1 MDIKSVE
8 LGIKFYKSPSNKQ
21 NMWIDGDG
29 LDGERYE
36 VRDIKDVNKSLMDY
50 LEKRECLLQ
59 VTKNYNHKK
68 ENELWN
74 SQK

>member
-1 MDIKSVE
+1 MITDKSNISFEKEVEKMQGIKDME

-50 LEKRECLLQ
+50 LEKRECLL
-59 VTKNYNHKK
+59 
-68 ENELWN
+68 
-74 SQK
+74 

>member
-1 MDIKSVE
+1 MQGIKDIE

-36 VRDIKDVNKSLMDY
+36 VTSIEDVNKSLINY
-50 LEKRECLLQ
+50 LKNQGCLL
-59 VTKNYNHKK
+59 
-68 ENELWN
+68 
-74 SQK
+74 

>member
-1 MDIKSVE
+1 MQGIKDIE

-36 VRDIKDVNKSLMDY
+36 VTSIEDVNKSLINY
-50 LEKRECLLQ
+50 LKNQSCLL
-59 VTKNYNHKK
+59 
-68 ENELWN
+68 
-74 SQK
+74 